1 MPTKDLICI
10 GVIGSPHGV
19 QGYIKIKNYSEN
31 PKGVISYGNVYNEN
45 GDKLNLKYKGISK
58 NLGIFKVEKI
68 NNRNDAYQLKGQK
81 LFIERQSLPR
91 LTNGDVYHVDIIG
104 LNVMNLEEN
113 IILGKINNI
122 SNFGAGDILEIS
134 NDRTEYLVPLLSN
147 DIQNINLDKKFIR
160 LSNIDKWININD

>member
-19 QGYIKIKNYSEN
+19 QGFIKIKNYSEN
-31 PKGVISYGNVYNEN
+31 PKGITSYGDVYNEN

-58 NLGIFKVEKI
+58 NLNIFKVENI
-68 NNRNDAYQLKGQK
+68 NNRDDASRLRGQK
-81 LFIERQSLPR
+81 LFVERQSLPR
-91 LTNGDVYHVDIIG
+91 LTNGDVYHIDIIG
-104 LNVMNLEEN
+104 LNVMNLKEN
-113 IILGKINNI
+113 KILGKVDNI

>member
-10 GVIGSPHGV
+10 GVIGSPQGV
-19 QGYIKIKNYSEN
+19 QGYIKIKNYSES
-31 PKGVISYGNVYNEN
+31 PKGIISYGDVYNEN

-58 NLGIFKVEKI
+58 NVGIFKVEKI
-68 NNRNDAYQLKGQK
+68 NNRDDASQLKGQK
-81 LFIERQSLPR
+81 LFVERQSLPR

-113 IILGKINNI
+113 IILGRINNI